1 MFRIIS
7 ADMRRILLLA
17 FLLTGFSATAQ
28 NLLVPPYLQ
37 PGNAPTLSREMK
49 VVVWETDSLPGNF
62 KVEFVEGKTFEGA
75 AKVGVSKISSQ
86 PLMFGRRTSY
96 VYRAPLPGLKL
107 DGDYTYRVS
116 SGEQV
121 VAMATFRTRTKTN
134 AVRFVAFGDMGAGTP
149 QQAAIAYQ
157 IHLQKPQ
164 FVLATGDLAYSY
176 GLAREFRARFFPFY
190 TAVEPSPE
198 KGAPL
203 MQSIPFYLF
212 PGNHDMYGAD
222 LLKFPD
228 GLALYYY
235 SDGPMNAPV
244 TEFTTEVKGPE
255 DRIKAFKKASEGRFP
270 KMNNYSFD
278 EGNVHITALDANS
291 YVNPLDG
298 ALIEWMKRDISSSKA
313 EWNIVTFHHPG
324 FNSSKAHYDYQQMRL
339 LAPVLEQLGV
349 DLVINS
355 HVHNYQR
362 SKPLRFA
369 PKLNEAGDR
378 YVISPEGRVDGKFT
392 LDEKFDGVT
401 NTKAEGI
408 IYIVSGAG
416 GAGLYD
422 APISNNP
429 ELWKHEPADNWV
441 PFTVKLISD
450 VHSFTLV
457 ETSGKTLV
465 MKQINLKGEVLDEI
479 KITK

>member
-1 MFRIIS
+1 
-7 ADMRRILLLA
+7 MRRL
-17 FLLTGFSATAQ
+17 FLLSFLLVGFLAAGQ
-28 NLLVPPYLQ
+28 QLVVPPYLQ
-37 PGNAPTLSREMK
+37 PGNVSSLSKEMK
-49 VVVWETDSLPGNF
+49 VVVWETDSIPGTF

-75 AKVGVSKISSQ
+75 AKVTLSKLSNQ
-86 PLMFGRRTSY
+86 ALTFGRRTTY
-96 VYRAPLPGLKL
+96 VYRAPLPGLKF
-107 DGDYTYRVS
+107 DADYTYRVI
-116 SGEQV
+116 SGDQV
-121 VAMATFRTRTKTN
+121 VSQATFRTRTKGNT
-134 AVRFVAFGDMGAGTP
+134 VRFVAFGDMGAGTP

-157 IHLQKPQ
+157 IHKVQPQ

-190 TAVEPSPE
+190 TTLEPTIE

-203 MQSIPFYLF
+203 MQSLPFYLF

-235 SDGPMNAPV
+235 SDGPMNAPA
-244 TEFTTEVKGPE
+244 TEFTTEVKGP
-255 DRIKAFKKASEGRFP
+255 DDKIKAFKKASEGRFP

-278 EGNVHITALDANS
+278 VGNVHIVALDANS

-298 ALIEWMKRDISSSKA
+298 ALIEWMKRDVQSSKA
-313 EWNIVTFHHPG
+313 DWKIVTFHHPG

-339 LAPVLEQLGV
+339 LSPVLEQLGV

-369 PKLNEAGDR
+369 PKVNEAGDQ
-378 YVISPEGRVDGKFT
+378 YVISAEGRVDGKFT

-401 NTKAEGI
+401 NTRADGI
-408 IYIVSGAG
+408 LYIVSGAG

-422 APISNNP
+422 TPISNNP
-429 ELWKHEPADNWV
+429 ELWKHEPAENWV
-441 PFTVKLISD
+441 PFTVKLVSD
-450 VHSFTLV
+450 IHSFTLL
-457 ETSGKTLV
+457 ETNGKTLV
-465 MKQINLKGEVLDEI
+465 IKQINSNGEVIDEV
-479 KITK
+479 KMTK

>member
-1 MFRIIS
+1 
-7 ADMRRILLLA
+7 MRPVFLFV
-17 FLLTGFSATAQ
+17 FLLIGLASPAQ
-28 NLLVPPYLQ
+28 QFLVSPYLQ
-37 PGNAPTLSREMK
+37 PGNAPSLSKEMK
-49 VVVWETDSLPGNF
+49 VVVWETDSVPGNF
-62 KVEFVEGKTFEGA
+62 KVEFVEGKGFEGA
-75 AKVGVSKISSQ
+75 AKVALSKISSQ
-86 PLMFGRRTSY
+86 ALTVGRRTSY
-96 VYRAPLPGLKL
+96 IYRAPLTGLKF
-107 DGDYTYRVS
+107 DADYTYRVM
-116 SGEQV
+116 SGDQV
-121 VAMATFRTRTKTN
+121 VTLATFRTRTKGNT
-134 AVRFVAFGDMGAGTP
+134 VRFVAFGDMGAGTP
-149 QQAAIAYQ
+149 QQAAVAYQ
-157 IHLQKPQ
+157 IHAHKPQ

-190 TAVEPSPE
+190 TASEPSLE

-212 PGNHDMYGAD
+212 PGNHDLYGAD

-244 TEFTTEVKGPE
+244 TEYTTEVKGPE
-255 DRIKAFKKASEGRFP
+255 DRIKAFKKVSEGRFP
-270 KMNNYSFD
+270 KMNNFSFD

-298 ALIEWMKRDISSSKA
+298 ALIEWMKRDIESSKA
-313 EWNIVTFHHPG
+313 DWKIVTFHHPG

-339 LAPVLEQLGV
+339 LAPVLESLGV

-369 PKLNEAGDR
+369 PKVNEAGDR

-401 NTKAEGI
+401 HTKADGI
-408 IYIVSGAG
+408 LYIVSGSG

-422 APISNNP
+422 IPISNNP
-429 ELWKHEPADNWV
+429 ELWKHEPAENWV

-450 VHSFTLV
+450 VHSFTLL
-457 ETSGKTLV
+457 ETAGKTLV
-465 MKQINLKGEVLDEI
+465 MKQINLRGEVLDEV
-479 KITK
+479 KMTK